1 MDAAMQSLM
10 DKKNMTEEEALEK
23 VKIYW
28 KEPADSDSAQI

>member
-10 DKKNMTEEEALEK
+10 DKKNMTREEASEK

-28 KEPADSDSAQI
+28 KEPTGSDSAQI